1 MSQREDCIQLTIRC
15 DGQFL
20 SVEFLADRLRRSL
33 SPEFEMSQ
41 MRSVDVDAPVDGDML
56 TLTFRPADAG
66 CDRELSHQCERVA
79 AHCDL
84 LDELN
89 VPNGAKAIAIAL
101 HLHWS
106 GEHRARFGEPANPST
121 VKRWRTERSLRRGG
135 KGAPAPRRHEKGPK
149 RVVRGLR
156 QHHAIRTTASGSG
169 MKEGYRIA
177 IAELQTVND
186 GAHRFYGKPDMPLKP
201 FSYET
206 FRRDCLALRR
216 RNSRRR

>member
-1 MSQREDCIQLTIRC
+1 MCQREDCIQLTIRC

-20 SVEFLADRLRRSL
+20 SAEIVADRLRRSL
-33 SPEFEMSQ
+33 SPEFEIAQ
-41 MRSVDVDAPVDGDML
+41 MRPVDIGSPVEGDTMI
-56 TLTFRPADAG
+56 LTFRPAYAESE
-66 CDRELSHQCERVA
+66 REPPRQCKRVA

-106 GEHRARFGEPANPST
+106 EEHRARFGEPANPST
-121 VKRWRTERSLRRGG
+121 VKRWRTERSLRRRG
-135 KGAPAPRRHEKGPK
+135 KGAPAPRRHERGPK

-177 IAELQTVND
+177 MAELQTVND